1 MITLPLQT
9 AYMFNMIK
17 IIQILRI
24 KNQFGLL
31 ELVVTLNKVL
41 VLVGEGKNPTLKNLE
56 LIK

>member
-9 AYMFNMIK
+9 AYMVNMIK

-41 VLVGEGKNPTLKNLE
+41 VVVGEGKNPTFKNLE

>member
-41 VLVGEGKNPTLKNLE
+41 VGEGKNPTFKNLE

>member
-41 VLVGEGKNPTLKNLE
+41 VLVGEGKNPTFNNLE

>member
-41 VLVGEGKNPTLKNLE
+41 VVVGEGKNPTLKNLE